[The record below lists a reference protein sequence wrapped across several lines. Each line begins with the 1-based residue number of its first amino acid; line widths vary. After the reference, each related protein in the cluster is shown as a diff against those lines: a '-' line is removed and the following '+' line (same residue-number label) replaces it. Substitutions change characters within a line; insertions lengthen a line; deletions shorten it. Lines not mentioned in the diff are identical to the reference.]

1 MNLREKAPTFIIY
14 SITVFVL
21 VILIFFIDPE
31 KIISGF
37 FELGI
42 SGILIL
48 VILYLIDLMVRV
60 FRWKLLLQVQGV
72 YLPFKS
78 LIMPV
83 VLALAINL
91 YFPARSGETV
101 RLISLKRKYR
111 VNYSDT
117 LSSIVIEQVLSIIG
131 LLLVITGSLILIG
144 SSLQMVENS
153 LIIQQL
159 VLLLFLVSAA
169 GLIGIW
175 FAIIKPTIIEG
186 ILNIFPQF
194 LEGKLKSI
202 YRSFQAGINDL
213 KSSYSTL
220 SLGIITSISIW
231 IIEGLMLFIIA
242 SSIFSSYGIGDIPW
256 LIAASC
262 AGNITFI
269 LPILPGAMGQYEIVV
284 GIILVNA
291 PGYSAVGEGALS
303 ISFIDRIIKSAI
315 LFILGAYATR
325 NLEGM
330 EILKLRKDFLST
342 IKGQNNSNN
351 DAKKNNK
358 AELEIDSIQHR

>member
-1 MNLREKAPTFIIY
+1 MRLREKAPTIFLY
-14 SITVFVL
+14 SITVIVL
-21 VILIFFIDPE
+21 ILMIFFIDPE
-31 KIISGF
+31 KIIKGF
-37 FELGI
+37 LKLGI
-42 SGILIL
+42 LGILIL

-72 YLPFKS
+72 FLPFKS

-101 RLISLKRKYR
+101 RLLSLKRKYG

-117 LSSIVIEQVLSIIG
+117 LSSIIIEQVLSIIG
-131 LLLVITGSLILIG
+131 LLFVITGSLFVIG
-144 SSLQMVENS
+144 SSLQMAENS

-186 ILNIFPQF
+186 ILNLFPRF
-194 LEGKLKSI
+194 LEGRLKSM

-213 KSSYSTL
+213 RSSYSTL
-220 SLGIITSISIW
+220 SLGIITSASIW
-231 IIEGLMLFIIA
+231 IIEGIMLFIIA
-242 SSIFSSYGIGDIPW
+242 VGIFSSYGIGDIPW
-256 LIAASC
+256 IIAASC

-269 LPILPGAMGQYEIVV
+269 LPILPGAMGQYEFVV

-325 NLEGM
+325 SLEGIG
-330 EILKLRKDFLST
+330 ILRLRKDFLST

-351 DAKKNNK
+351 NAKKNNK
-358 AELEIDSIQHR
+358 ADLEVDSIQNR